1 MEPHWDPSLV
11 CTLFIFCPWCPYY
24 SQTAKV
30 SQHQKDG
37 GRRRGEIRSRPQWTL
52 PQGRGLINNLH
63 ISKMQRIKSNMSCF
77 FFFFLQNHRA
87 PALNWEASHVQ
98 SEGSCLFF
106 WNNLSFSL
114 SLSQAHQLTASPSSP
129 PPLLLPLPRS
139 LAVITVCVNTA
150 QSSGTLLLYTSAC
163 LYSVTQS
170 TQLAGGGGRKKKK
183 KKILQIWHQRY

>member
-77 FFFFLQNHRA
+77 FFFFFFCKTTGPPRLIEKHLTSNQRA
-87 PALNWEASHVQ
+87 RVCSFEITCHFHSLFLKHISSLLRPPAPPHS
-98 SEGSCLFF
+98 S
-106 WNNLSFSL
+106 SL
-114 SLSQAHQLTASPSSP
+114 SLA
-129 PPLLLPLPRS
+129 RS
-139 LAVITVCVNTA
+139 LSSLSVWTLHRA
-150 QSSGTLLLYTSAC
+150 QVLCYCTPLHAC
-163 LYSVTQS
+163 IVWLRAHS
-170 TQLAGGGGRKKKK
+170 
-183 KKILQIWHQRY
+183 